1 MKKFE
6 GVFDF
11 IKKHYGVF
19 YVVSI
24 SIVIILA
31 SVGLAYIKNFRAVAP
46 NGLTKIEEGK
56 EEKTDEQLAPEEVKK
71 EVVKKPPKYSSG
83 GNISGSATPNSDGST
98 TVAVSTG
105 AVDSS
110 DQAAAAA
117 AGPSGSVG
125 SIEYIDK
132 TGRYPDLG
140 NQLKNY
146 MSSNLLVKDEVS
158 SFYSIIVKNAG
169 DSGWSG
175 LYSGSYTIQPNG
187 DITSAWGYV
196 TLNTY
201 YYESSPYFVDYMK
214 LVLSHEYGH
223 HYTLYHKWVKWDLG
237 MNTRFPDSYYTV
249 RPLTKATTTYD
260 YSLGW
265 ANCDAEI
272 IAEDYSYLYS
282 GYGYHAMAGTYSY
295 PSSGTR
301 MWLLNEALGPSSPP
315 TTDNPPTVSITVP
328 ANGATISASIVFSAD
343 ASDDNSVTKVTFIID
358 STTLAEDTNAP
369 YSATLNSTGYSNGIH
384 TLKAVATDN
393 AGQTAESSISIT
405 ISNVVGVD
413 SQNPTVSITKPATNP
428 YSWVSGNLS
437 LQAIATDNVAVSKI
451 EFYINN
457 TLVATEN
464 AAQIDRIWSWKNVGP
479 GTYTLK
485 AKAYDTTNNN
495 AETSI
500 VINKT

>member
-1 MKKFE
+1 MNKFE
-6 GVFDF
+6 GILSF
-11 IKKHYGVF
+11 IKKHYRIF
-19 YVVSI
+19 YIVSI
-24 SIVIILA
+24 FVVIVLA
-31 SVGLAYIKNFRAVAP
+31 SVGLAYVKNFRAVAP
-46 NGLTKIEEGK
+46 DEPVKIEEGE
-56 EEKTDEQLAPEEVKK
+56 EEKTEEQPAPEEAKK
-71 EVVKKPPKYSSG
+71 EVAKKPPKYSSG

-98 TVAVSTG
+98 TVVASTG

-117 AGPSGSVG
+117 AGPSGSIG
-125 SIEYIDK
+125 DIEYIDQ
-132 TGRYPDLG
+132 TGKYSDLG

-146 MSSNLLVKDEVS
+146 MSSNLLVKDEVNS
-158 SFYSIIVKNAG
+158 LYSIIVKNAG
-169 DSGWSG
+169 DSGWAG
-175 LYSGSYTIQPNG
+175 LYSGSFTIQPNG

-237 MNTRFPDSYYTV
+237 MSTRFPDSYYTV
-249 RPLTKATTTYD
+249 RPLAKATTTYD

-265 ANCDAEI
+265 GNCDAEI

-282 GYGYHAMAGTYSY
+282 GYGYHAMAGTYGY
-295 PSSGTR
+295 PSAGTR
-301 MWLLNEALGPSSPP
+301 TWLVNEPSGPSAPP
-315 TTDNPPTVSITVP
+315 ASDNPPTVSITAP
-328 ANGATISASIVFSAD
+328 ANGATISASVAFSAD
-343 ASDDNSVTKVTFIID
+343 ASDDNGVTKVAFIID
-358 STTLAEDTNAP
+358 STTLAEDTSAP
-369 YSATLNSTGYSNGIH
+369 YSATLNSAGYSNGVH
-384 TLKAVATDN
+384 ALKAVATDS
-393 AGQTAESSISIT
+393 AGQTAESSVSIT
-405 ISNVVGVD
+405 VNNAGAD
-413 SQNPTVSITKPATNP
+413 SQNPTVSITQPATNP

-437 LQAIATDNVAVSKI
+437 LQVTATDNVAVSKI

-464 AAQIDRIWSWKNVGP
+464 AAQIDRIWPWNNVGP
-479 GTYTLK
+479 GNYTLK
-485 AKAYDTTNNN
+485 AKAYDTTNNS